1 MGAAPARGHRGGV
14 RKVTSGAQRLPHAG
28 TGCHAVRM
36 PSPRPSESPDASA
49 RDNALQGL
57 LHPLSIAGGITWL
70 VVTLSVLDPQALGR
84 GQLTEW
90 LGAFCLLVFFVGYVI
105 GVALPERPQHGSRVV
120 LALLMGVLVVV
131 AEWNLRDGQ
140 TPVLLIIVAAIVVAM
155 LPPRSTVLYLVA
167 LNAAVA
173 WIWIDRGYSPW
184 RVLLSLSSIGGF
196 QAFAALTGHFAF
208 SREQAREHLAQVNA
222 ELLATRRLLEESARA
237 GERLKLSR
245 ELHDVAGHS
254 LTALKLNLARL
265 SRDPALAGR
274 EEIVLSA
281 QLADDLLAQ
290 IRQVVGALRAHD
302 GLDLR
307 AALEALGRPVP
318 GVRIDMDIEDG
329 LRVDDIDQA
338 EALLRC
344 AQEAITNAL
353 RHGRAR
359 HIRIRLQRD
368 DGGLALTV
376 DNDGLAPARVDE
388 GNGLTGMRERL
399 VALGG
404 RLDIEPTPPRGLRV
418 VARIEDMPG
427 GGQHA

>member
-1 MGAAPARGHRGGV
+1 MTTPAQHRETA
-14 RKVTSGAQRLPHAG
+14 TSADG
-28 TGCHAVRM
+28 
-36 PSPRPSESPDASA
+36 
-49 RDNALQGL
+49 
-57 LHPLSIAGGITWL
+57 PLSTGLFSTHLLSALNIAAYVTWL
-70 VVTLSVLDPQALGR
+70 AIAFAVLETQKLAAGDPR
-84 GQLTEW
+84 EW
-90 LGAFCLLVFFVGYVI
+90 LGAACLLGI
-105 GVALPERPQHGSRVV
+105 
-120 LALLMGVLVVV
+120 LALYMACALAGRDGRGGLARVLGQGVLILA
-131 AEWNLRDGQ
+131 AEALLGSGQ
-140 TPVLLIIVAAIVVAM
+140 NSVLLIIVAGQLVLM
-155 LPPRSTVLYLVA
+155 LPLRAFVA
-167 LNAAVA
+167 VMLAFNVGLAL
-173 WIWIDRGYSPW
+173 IWIERGVPPGGALVS
-184 RVLLSLSSIGGF
+184 LLQIGAF
-196 QAFAALTGHFAF
+196 QAFSALTGHYAG

-222 ELLATRRLLEESARA
+222 ELMATRRLLEESARA

-265 SRDPALAGR
+265 ARDPALAAR

-307 AALEALGRPVP
+307 AALQALGRPVP

-359 HIRIRLQRD
+359 HIRLRLQRD
-368 DGGLALTV
+368 GAGLALTI

-399 VALGG
+399 AAIGG
-404 RLDIEPTPPRGLRV
+404 RLDIEATPPRGLRV
-418 VARIEDMPG
+418 VARILEA
-427 GGQHA
+427 QA